1 MCRSQT
7 LKTKQEVSPTIEVK
21 IFIHVLQGSDLSV
34 ATISRLLEQMEGGSG
49 AGGLVAVPTLIFF
62 TESDKNKRYI
72 ADSRSMEND
81 L

>member
-1 MCRSQT
+1 M
-7 LKTKQEVSPTIEVK
+7 
-21 IFIHVLQGSDLSV
+21 LQGSDLSV

-72 ADSRSMEND
+72 AESRSNFE
-81 L
+81 